1 MKKLLYLV
9 IALFFYLP
17 TAFSIFGTPPD
28 LSAIKREA
36 PRKIELKA
44 NNYFRTGDYN
54 NAYYYYLAL
63 SQVRGKINTAQT
75 YRFGKS
81 ALVAGDYTTAVTC
94 LGQVRQSGRKNK
106 LVAFEYANALKYA
119 GDYSKAITAYQEYIA
134 AHQAESQNQYIAFSK
149 EHIIS
154 CEKAIRDQKV
164 QALASEN
171 GQVVETK
178 AQIRAITSTSRHGY
192 RLAEYQDQSGT
203 MIVRLNNQ
211 LQIEPTESSISN
223 PAFRSSSPC
232 IAPDG
237 ETVYFTRPER
247 NAQGT
252 QEFKIFMGK
261 LDADGNVLDI
271 QKLSSGVNRIGYSSL
286 HPTIAIV
293 DGNEYLYFTSTI
305 PGGNGG
311 FDIWYAMRIKNN
323 EFTQAYHTGMR
334 VNSPQDEI
342 TPHYYQPAQELYFS
356 SNRAEGM
363 GGFDV
368 YRLTG
373 THMAWQEEEAFHL
386 PAPINS
392 EGDDYYYRQDAGSNQ
407 TYLTTNRLDGKTD
420 QTVQFRQLM
429 RAELTSKILDH
440 IDEGQ

>member
-9 IALFFYLP
+9 IALFLCLP
-17 TAFSIFGTPPD
+17 SAFSIFGTPPD

-36 PRKIELKA
+36 PRKIEVKA
-44 NNYFRTGDYN
+44 NNYFRNGDYN

-63 SQVRGKINTAQT
+63 SQVRGKISTAQT

-81 ALVAGDYTTAVTC
+81 ALVAGDYTMAVAC
-94 LGQVRQSGRKNK
+94 LDQVRQSTKRFK
-106 LVAFEYANALKYA
+106 LVEFEYANALKYT
-119 GDYSKAITAYQEYIA
+119 GEYSKAIAAYQDYIA
-134 AHQAESQNQYIAFSK
+134 VHQDETQNQYIGFAK
-149 EHIIS
+149 EHIVS

-171 GQVVETK
+171 GQVVETT
-178 AQIRAITSTSRHGY
+178 AQIRAITNTSRHGY
-192 RLAEYQDQSGT
+192 RLAEYQDHSGT
-203 MIVRLNNQ
+203 TIVRLNNQ
-211 LQIEPTESSISN
+211 LQVEPTASSISN

-252 QEFKIFMGK
+252 QEFKIYIGK

-342 TPHYYQPAQELYFS
+342 TPHYYQPSQELYFS
-356 SNRAEGM
+356 SNRPEGL

-373 THMAWQEEEAFHL
+373 THMAWQEDEAFHL

-392 EGDDYYYRQDAGSNQ
+392 EGDDYYYRQDATSNQ

-420 QTVQFRQLM
+420 QTIQFRQLM
-429 RAELTSKILDH
+429 RAQLTSKILDH
-440 IDEGQ
+440 IDEE